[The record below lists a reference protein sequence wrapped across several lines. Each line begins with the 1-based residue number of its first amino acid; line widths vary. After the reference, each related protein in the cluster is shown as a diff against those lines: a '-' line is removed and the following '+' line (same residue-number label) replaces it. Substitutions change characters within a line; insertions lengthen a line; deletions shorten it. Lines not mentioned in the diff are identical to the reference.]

1 MKTIILDTESNG
13 MKPEQ
18 VCQLAYIVCDTGAVS
33 GRNFYFSVETMNE
46 YALKKHRLS
55 KAKLYNL
62 SHGRTFD
69 QRFTE
74 FWQDLV
80 TADVMVGHNIA
91 ADMRMLEVEAKRL
104 GLEMPK
110 ARTFC
115 TMKHYQTAMHL
126 RGRTGQRKPPRLEE
140 LCRYFHVGEV
150 QIEKAC
156 QKIFGLR
163 NAVAHDARYDATATY
178 LCVYEGQIRGDIK
191 GVI

>member
-18 VCQLAYIVCDTGAVS
+18 ICQLAYIVSDGGAAS
-33 GRNFYFSVETMNE
+33 GHNFYFSVDTMND
-46 YALKKHRLS
+46 YALRKHRLS
-55 KAKLYNL
+55 KNRLYHL
-62 SHGRTFD
+62 SRGRTFD

-74 FWQDLV
+74 FWSDLQ
-80 TADVMVGHNIA
+80 TADFIVGHNVS
-91 ADMRMLEVEAKRL
+91 ADMRMLEVELKRL
-104 GLEMPK
+104 NLDMPK
-110 ARTFC
+110 AKTFC

-140 LCRYFHVGEV
+140 LCRYFHVDELR
-150 QIEKAC
+150 IEKAT
-156 QKIFGLR
+156 QQLFGNR

-178 LCVYEGQIRGDIK
+178 LCIYEAQLRGDIK